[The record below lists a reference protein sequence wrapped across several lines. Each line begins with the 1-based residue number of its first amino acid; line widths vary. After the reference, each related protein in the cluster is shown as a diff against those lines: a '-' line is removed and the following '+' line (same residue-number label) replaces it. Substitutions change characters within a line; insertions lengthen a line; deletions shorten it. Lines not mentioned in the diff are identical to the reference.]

1 MTHTVRVKGEKI
13 ASYNCK
19 QVAFN
24 HAYDIMKDYEEIG
37 IINEADI
44 TIDGKPIKSYIY

>member
-13 ASYNCK
+13 ASYTCK

-24 HAYDIMKDYEEIG
+24 HAYDLQKEYEEMG
-37 IINEADI
+37 IADEADV
-44 TIDGKPIKSYIY
+44 TLDNRPINDFIY

>member
-13 ASYNCK
+13 ASYTCK

-24 HAYDIMKDYEEIG
+24 HAYDLMKDYEELG
-37 IINEADI
+37 IADEADI
-44 TIDGKPIKSYIY
+44 TLDGKPIENYIY